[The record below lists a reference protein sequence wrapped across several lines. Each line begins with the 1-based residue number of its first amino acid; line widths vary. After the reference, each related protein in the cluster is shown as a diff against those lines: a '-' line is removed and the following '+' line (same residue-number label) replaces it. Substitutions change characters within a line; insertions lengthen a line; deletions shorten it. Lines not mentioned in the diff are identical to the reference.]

1 MRLPL
6 APQIIQ
12 SERKRLKTTSSSFQL
27 WLGFGKGT
35 EDADPRTRSWGLRGD
50 SEQKKGSQGIWRHNS
65 SLSGEIAAGTS
76 GEEQQDSW
84 ARVAEHPSPRGFHD
98 SKYFSLG
105 QLENRLGPERGW
117 ATAQPF
123 RSFPET
129 RLWFPEP
136 EPKPAGTEETAHAP
150 WGDQDSG
157 TGDLWASKD
166 NPLPQEATPWQRF
179 LRKFSVTW
187 SATARA
193 SLSILD
199 PASAIFLAAL
209 MTSDVFFRG
218 PLPLWNTV

>member
-50 SEQKKGSQGIWRHNS
+50 SEQKKGSQGIWRHKG
-65 SLSGEIAAGTS
+65 SLSGEIAARTS

-98 SKYFSLG
+98 SKYISPR
-105 QLENRLGPERGW
+105 QLENRPGPERGW

-136 EPKPAGTEETAHAP
+136 EPKPAGTEETARAP

-157 TGDLWASKD
+157 SDSEQVIFRPVKTTFSRKRQLPDRGFCASSV
-166 NPLPQEATPWQRF
+166 LPDQ
-179 LRKFSVTW
+179 LRPAPVCPS
-187 SATARA
+187 
-193 SLSILD
+193 SIL
-199 PASAIFLAAL
+199 
-209 MTSDVFFRG
+209 
-218 PLPLWNTV
+218 PLQSSWRR